1 MDDVRDDLVLMVAGE
16 GIEAEIQNNAA
27 VCMELNTKDEIYS
40 AMVIYGLLTYAD
52 GEVFIPNK
60 ELMDWFIR

>member
-16 GIEAEIQNNAA
+16 GIGAEIQNYAA
-27 VCMELNTKDEIYS
+27 VCMELNTRDEIYS
-40 AMVIYGLLTYAD
+40 AMVIYGLLTYVD

-60 ELMDWFIR
+60 ELMDWFVR

>member
-16 GIEAEIQNNAA
+16 GIGAEIRNNAA